1 MNMTDEI
8 HQVFSSLWLDASGPD
23 TFPAS
28 RPLLAHYTS
37 INTLECVMKN
47 DEVWLGN
54 PLLMNDVQELRFG
67 IIEAARAF
75 RLHEGIR
82 DACGGTGSQRYHD
95 LLTEFERKLEKVSN
109 EDSFDTYVLCFSEH
123 PRDDKK
129 SDGLLSMWRGYGA
142 NGHGAAIVFD
152 TTKISEREE
161 SPLILAKVQYGSTHD
176 RLDWIDKK
184 LDAFADILKTA
195 DIPTDK
201 FYIPIH
207 LLLERFKFFA
217 LFSKHDGFKEE
228 QEWRLVYLKD
238 RDASNKLA
246 DMLSYVVSEK
256 GIEPKLKLKIGYIEG
271 VIEEENSIPN
281 IVSEIILG
289 PSISNTLTLM
299 TIKRMLEK
307 VGKSSLVDRVVMSS
321 TPFRATV

>member
-1 MNMTDEI
+1 MDMIDEI
-8 HQVFSSLWLDASGPD
+8 HQKFNSLWSDASGAD
-23 TFPAS
+23 TFPTA

-37 INTLECVMKN
+37 ISTLECIMKN

-95 LLTEFERKLEKVSN
+95 LLVEFERKLEKVSN

-123 PRDDKK
+123 PRNNKK

-142 NGHGAAIVFD
+142 NGQGAAIVFD
-152 TTKISEREE
+152 TNKISERAD
-161 SPLILAKVQYGSTHD
+161 SPLILAKVQYASTDD

-184 LDAFADILKTA
+184 LDAFANILKTA

-207 LLLERFKFFA
+207 SLLERFKFFA
-217 LFSKHDGFKEE
+217 LFSKHDGFEEE
-228 QEWRLVYLKD
+228 QEWRMVYLKD
-238 RDASNKLA
+238 RDSDNKLA
-246 DMLSYVVSEK
+246 DMLSYVVGGK

-271 VIEEENSIPN
+271 VIEKENSISN

-289 PSISNTLTLM
+289 PSISNILTLM

-307 VGKSSLVDRVVMSS
+307 VRKPELIDRVVMSS
-321 TPFRATV
+321 APFRAAL